1 MGVPPA
7 PDPGWER
14 YSARR
19 SHPAQETHDPTPMT
33 SPSASVVPL
42 ATRIDAGRW
51 AFLRSQRMT
60 AIALLL
66 PALAYLALMTQ
77 APFVLTLWY
86 SFHRWILTSPELGH
100 VWVGID
106 NFRYELTEDPIF
118 RTAIWNTLEITAA
131 IVGGSVALGLGFAL
145 LLNRSFPLR
154 GVARSLM
161 IAPFFVMPTVNAVV
175 QKNLFLNPIF
185 GLVNWVWTSLGFE
198 RIDWLAVHPKFSIIA
213 MAVWQWAPFMML
225 ILLAG
230 LQGISDEVREAA
242 RIDGAGPFTEFRRV
256 TLPLLGPYIELAVL
270 LGMIYILQLFG
281 EIFVATQGGPG
292 TETTTIPY
300 YVYQTISQANDVGSS
315 SAQGVLAIV
324 FSSII
329 AVLLLRL
336 LTRTFRKGLTT

>member
-1 MGVPPA
+1 MT
-7 PDPGWER
+7 
-14 YSARR
+14 AR
-19 SHPAQETHDPTPMT
+19 
-33 SPSASVVPL
+33 SASVEPPRAEL
-42 ATRIDAGRW
+42 GAGRL
-51 AFLRSQRMT
+51 AFMRSPGAYRVG
-60 AIALLL
+60 LLL
-66 PALAYLALMTQ
+66 PALVYLAVMTQ
-77 APFVLTLWY
+77 APFLLTLWY
-86 SFHRWILTSPELGH
+86 SFHNWILTSPELGH
-100 VWVGID
+100 RWIGLD

-118 RTAIWNTLEITAA
+118 RTAIFNTLEITAG
-131 IVGGSVALGLGFAL
+131 IVGGALVVGLGFAL
-145 LLNRSFPLR
+145 LLNRRFPLR

-185 GLVNWVWTSLGFE
+185 GLVNWVTTSLGFH
-198 RIDWLAVHPKFSIIA
+198 RVDWLAAYPKLGIIA

-230 LQGISDEVREAA
+230 LQGISEEIREAA
-242 RIDGAGPFTEFRRV
+242 HIDGAGPITEFRRI
-256 TLPLLGPYIELAVL
+256 TLPLLGPYVELAVL

-329 AVLLLRL
+329 AALLLRL
-336 LTRTFRKGLTT
+336 LTRTFRRGLTA

>member
-1 MGVPPA
+1 MTARSASITSPA
-7 PDPGWER
+7 PQLR
-14 YSARR
+14 
-19 SHPAQETHDPTPMT
+19 
-33 SPSASVVPL
+33 V
-42 ATRIDAGRW
+42 GRW
-51 AFLRSQRMT
+51 AFLRSPR
-60 AIALLL
+60 AASIALLL

-86 SFHRWILTSPELGH
+86 SFHKWILTSPELGH
-100 VWVGID
+100 PWIGFE
-106 NFRYELTEDPIF
+106 NFRYALTEDPIF
-118 RTAIWNTLEITAA
+118 RTAIVNTLEITAA
-131 IVGGSVALGLGFAL
+131 IVGGSLVLGLSFAL

-185 GLVNWVWTSLGFE
+185 GLVNWVWTSLGFH
-198 RIDWLAVHPKFSIIA
+198 RIDWLAIHPKFSIIA

-242 RIDGAGPFTEFRRV
+242 RIDGAGPITEFRRI
-256 TLPLLGPYIELAVL
+256 TLPLLGPYFELAVL

-315 SAQGVLAIV
+315 SAQGVLAII

-329 AVLLLRL
+329 AALLLRL
-336 LTRTFRKGLTT
+336 LTRTFRRGLTA

>member
-1 MGVPPA
+1 MLPFAMTRSATIAA
-7 PDPGWER
+7 PG
-14 YSARR
+14 
-19 SHPAQETHDPTPMT
+19 QELQ
-33 SPSASVVPL
+33 V
-42 ATRIDAGRW
+42 GRW
-51 AFLRSQRMT
+51 AFLRSQRLT
-60 AIALLL
+60 SIGLLL
-66 PALAYLALMTQ
+66 PALVYLAVMTQ
-77 APFVLTLWY
+77 APFFVTLWY
-86 SFHRWILTSPELGH
+86 SFHRWILTSPQLGH
-100 VWVGID
+100 AWVGID
-106 NFRYELTEDPIF
+106 NFRFELKDDPIF

-131 IVGGSVALGLGFAL
+131 IVGGSLVLGMAFAL

-185 GLVNWVWTSLGFE
+185 GLVNWVWTSIGFH

-242 RIDGAGPFTEFRRV
+242 RIDGAGPFTEFRRI
-256 TLPLLGPYIELAVL
+256 TLPLLAPYIELAVL

-292 TETTTIPY
+292 TQTTTIPY
-300 YVYQTISQANDVGSS
+300 YVYQTISQANDVGGA

-329 AVLLLRL
+329 AALLLRL
-336 LTRTFRKGLTT
+336 LTRTFRKGLTA

>member
-1 MGVPPA
+1 MTAPSTSIAPPA
-7 PDPGWER
+7 TQI
-14 YSARR
+14 A
-19 SHPAQETHDPTPMT
+19 
-33 SPSASVVPL
+33 
-42 ATRIDAGRW
+42 AGRW
-51 AFLRSQRMT
+51 AFLRSQRVT
-60 AIALLL
+60 SIALLL
-66 PALAYLALMTQ
+66 PALAYLAMMTQ

-86 SFHRWILTSPELGH
+86 SFHKWILTSPELGH
-100 VWVGID
+100 RWIGVD

-118 RTAIWNTLEITAA
+118 RTAIVNTLEITAA
-131 IVGGSVALGLGFAL
+131 IVGGALVLGLSFAL

-185 GLVNWVWTSLGFE
+185 GLVNWMWTSLGFH

-230 LQGISDEVREAA
+230 MQGISDEVREAA
-242 RIDGAGPFTEFRRV
+242 RIDGAGPLTEFRRI
-256 TLPLLGPYIELAVL
+256 TLPLLGPYFELAVL

-329 AVLLLRL
+329 AALLLRL
-336 LTRTFRKGLTT
+336 LTRTFRRGLTA

>member
-1 MGVPPA
+1 MGAGSASA
-7 PDPGWER
+7 PIDGTRDRDPLA
-14 YSARR
+14 S
-19 SHPAQETHDPTPMT
+19 MT
-33 SPSASVVPL
+33 APSAFIASSSTEVRG
-42 ATRIDAGRW
+42 ARW
-51 AFLRSQRMT
+51 AFLRSPR
-60 AIALLL
+60 AAGVALLL
-66 PALAYLALMTQ
+66 PALLYLALMTQ

-86 SFHRWILTSPELGH
+86 SFHNWILTSPELGH
-100 VWVGID
+100 AWVGLD
-106 NFRYELTEDPIF
+106 NFRYEVTEDPIF
-118 RTAIWNTLEITAA
+118 RSAIVNTLEITAA
-131 IVGGSVALGLGFAL
+131 IVGGSLVLGLAFAL

-154 GVARSLM
+154 AVARSLM

-185 GLVNWVWTSLGFE
+185 GLVNWVWTSLGFQ

-242 RIDGAGPFTEFRRV
+242 RIDGAGPITEFRRI
-256 TLPLLGPYIELAVL
+256 TLPLLGPYVELAVL

-300 YVYQTISQANDVGSS
+300 YVYQTISQANDVGTS

-329 AVLLLRL
+329 AALLLRL
-336 LTRTFRKGLTT
+336 LTRSFRKGLTA

>member
-1 MGVPPA
+1 MA
-7 PDPGWER
+7 
-14 YSARR
+14 A
-19 SHPAQETHDPTPMT
+19 
-33 SPSASVVPL
+33 PSASL
-42 ATRIDAGRW
+42 APPATQVGPGRW
-51 AFLRSQRMT
+51 AFLRSQRM
-60 AIALLL
+60 ASIALLL
-66 PALAYLALMTQ
+66 PALAYLGLMTQ

-86 SFHRWILTSPELGH
+86 GFHRWILTSPELGH
-100 VWVGID
+100 AWIGID
-106 NFRYELTEDPIF
+106 NFRYELTQDPIF
-118 RTAIWNTLEITAA
+118 RTAIVNTLEITAA
-131 IVGGSVALGLGFAL
+131 IVGGSLVIGLGLAL

-185 GLVNWVWTSLGFE
+185 GLVNWFWTSLGLH
-198 RIDWLAVHPKFSIIA
+198 RVDWLAVHPKFSIIA

-242 RIDGAGPFTEFRRV
+242 RIDGAGPVTEFRRI
-256 TLPLLGPYIELAVL
+256 TLPLLGPYVELAML

-300 YVYQTISQANDVGSS
+300 YVYQTISQANDVGTS

-329 AVLLLRL
+329 AALLLRL
-336 LTRTFRKGLTT
+336 LTRTFRKGLTA

>member
-1 MGVPPA
+1 
-7 PDPGWER
+7 
-14 YSARR
+14 
-19 SHPAQETHDPTPMT
+19 MT
-33 SPSASVVPL
+33 APSASMTHP
-42 ATRIDAGRW
+42 ATQVDRGRW
-51 AFLRSQRMT
+51 AFLRSQR
-60 AIALLL
+60 AGSIVLLV
-66 PALAYLALMTQ
+66 PALAYLVLMTQ

-100 VWVGID
+100 VWVGLD
-106 NFRYELTEDPIF
+106 NYRYELTEDPIF
-118 RTAIWNTLEITAA
+118 RTAIVNWLEITAA
-131 IVGGSVALGLGFAL
+131 IVVGSLVLGLSFAL
-145 LLNRSFPLR
+145 LLNRTFPLR

-185 GLVNWVWTSLGFE
+185 GLVNWVWTSLGFH
-198 RIDWLAVHPKFSIIA
+198 RVDWLAVHPKFSIIS

-242 RIDGAGPFTEFRRV
+242 RIDGAGPVTEFRRI

-281 EIFVATQGGPG
+281 EIYVATQGGPG

-300 YVYQTISQANDVGSS
+300 YIYQTISQANDVGTS
-315 SAQGVLAIV
+315 SAQGVLAVIFV
-324 FSSII
+324 SII
-329 AVLLLRL
+329 AALLLRL
-336 LTRTFRKGLTT
+336 LTRSFRKGLTA